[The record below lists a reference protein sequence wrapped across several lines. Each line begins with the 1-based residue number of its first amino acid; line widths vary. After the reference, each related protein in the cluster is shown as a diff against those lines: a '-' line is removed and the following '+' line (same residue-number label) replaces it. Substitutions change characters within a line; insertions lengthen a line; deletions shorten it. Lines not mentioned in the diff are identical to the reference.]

1 MGFRVYRPY
10 PFPDA
15 VDPAIGKELKRL
27 GVVFEPELH
36 AETDAI
42 VCLLATKVD
51 AALLDRV
58 PKLRVIAN
66 VAVGYDNIDVPAC
79 TARGVVVTNTPDVLT
94 EATADLAWA
103 LLLAAAR
110 RVPEG
115 DRFAR
120 SGKWKRW
127 EWTMFHGADVHGRT
141 LGILGAGR
149 IGQATGHRAVGF
161 SMQVLYTS
169 RQRRL
174 LFEHTTMARRVDF
187 KTLLRESDFLSIH
200 VPLNRETHHLIGA
213 KELALMKPGA
223 ILINTARGPIVD
235 EAALAKALKSG
246 KLAAAGLDVFEKEPK
261 IHPALLKLE
270 NVALLPHIGS
280 ATESTRRRMV
290 ETALRNCMAAL
301 KGEMPPNAVNAHA
314 LELKE

>member
-1 MGFRVYRPY
+1 MGFHVYRPY
-10 PFPDA
+10 DFPDRI
-15 VDPAIGKELKRL
+15 DPAIQKELRRL
-27 GVVFEPELH
+27 KVRFEKKVH
-36 AETDAI
+36 ADTDAI
-42 VCLLATKVD
+42 VCLLGTKVD
-51 AALLDRV
+51 ASLLDRT
-58 PKLRVIAN
+58 PKLRVVSN
-66 VAVGYDNIDVPAC
+66 VAVGYDNIDVPEC
-79 TARGVVVTNTPDVLT
+79 TRRGVFATNTPDVLT

-115 DRFAR
+115 DRYVR

-127 EWTMFHGADVHGRT
+127 DWTLLRGAEVHGRT

-169 RQRRL
+169 RERKL

-187 KTLLRESDFLSIH
+187 KVLLRESDFLSIH
-200 VPLNRETHHLIGA
+200 VPLSAKTRHLIGA

-235 EAALAKALKSG
+235 EAALVRALRSG
-246 KLAAAGLDVFEKEPK
+246 RLAAAGLDVFEREPDL
-261 IHPALLKLE
+261 HPGLLRLE
-270 NVALLPHIGS
+270 NVVLLPHVGS
-280 ATESTRRRMV
+280 ATEVARRRML
-290 ETALRNCMAAL
+290 ETALRNCLAAL
-301 KGEMPPNAVNAHA
+301 RGEVPPNALNATPRR
-314 LELKE
+314 